1 MVAMEHPLRKFRALK
16 GLSIEQM
23 AGELGVSVAT
33 VSRLENRKQNISI
46 DLARRIKSKI
56 ENDVQFADGDLLG
69 SAPERG
75 AAQ

>member
-1 MVAMEHPLRKFRALK
+1 MEHPLRKFRALK

-56 ENDVQFADGDLLG
+56 ENDVEFADGDLLG
-69 SAPERG
+69 SAPGRE
-75 AAQ
+75 AVQ